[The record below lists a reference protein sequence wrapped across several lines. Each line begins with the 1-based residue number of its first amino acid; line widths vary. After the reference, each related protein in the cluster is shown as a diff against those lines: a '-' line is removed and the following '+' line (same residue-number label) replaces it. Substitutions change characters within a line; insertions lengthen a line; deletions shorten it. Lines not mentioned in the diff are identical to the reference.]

1 MWYQKRT
8 WWYRC
13 AYTALYSQ
21 MMAEVLAGIR
31 VIKLY
36 AWERTFAKRISQLR
50 YHGVFDNDESLALS
64 LQISRAQESEGKKV
78 S

>member
-1 MWYQKRT
+1 
-8 WWYRC
+8 
-13 AYTALYSQ
+13 

-50 YHGVFDNDESLALS
+50 YECLDDGVLLTLS
-64 LQISRAQESEGKKV
+64 QISRAQEPEGKKV